1 MADFGKLN
9 FQVAF
14 NPTTAFPIDAR
25 CYFEG
30 DNALSDAEAAAATAE
45 DVGSKNTVYHYGMKV
60 LVNQNGVYT
69 WYKITTSKTLEIDG
83 SGGDIEFSTDEEV
96 TKILE
101 SIYGE
106 TSDDIPDIPDDDD
119 NTLSDSDFATDEEV
133 ENMLND
139 IFGVKTLN

>member
-30 DNALSDAEAAAATAE
+30 ENALSSAQAAAATAE
-45 DVGSKNTVYHYGMKV
+45 DVGSKNTVYHYGMKL

-69 WYKITTSKTLEIDG
+69 WYQIATDKTLVVDE
-83 SGGDIEFSTDEEV
+83 GGGEIEFSTDEEV
-96 TKILE
+96 SEILE
-101 SIYGE
+101 SIYGK
-106 TSDDIPDIPDDDD
+106 TSGGLPEGGDTTITDD
-119 NTLSDSDFATDEEV
+119 SFATDEEV
-133 ENMLND
+133 ENALD
-139 IFGVKTLN
+139 EIFGVS

>member
-30 DNALSDAEAAAATAE
+30 ENALSSAQAAAATAE
-45 DVGSKNTVYHYGMKV
+45 DVGSKNTVYHYGMKL

-69 WYKITTSKTLEIDG
+69 WYQITTDKTLVVDE
-83 SGGDIEFSTDEEV
+83 GGGEIEFSTDEEV
-96 TKILE
+96 SEILE
-101 SIYGE
+101 AIYGK
-106 TSDDIPDIPDDDD
+106 TSGDLPEGGGTTITDD
-119 NTLSDSDFATDEEV
+119 SFATDEEV
-133 ENMLND
+133 ENALD
-139 IFGVKTLN
+139 EIFGVS